1 MSLSFMSP
9 LIFLGLY
16 VLSSRDR
23 MVIWGISLTTLVD
36 VPTGVM
42 MRAVLPGFQGDLL
55 RRGPLE
61 QK

>member
-1 MSLSFMSP
+1 MSLSSMGP

-36 VPTGVM
+36 VPIGVM
-42 MRAVLPGFQGDLL
+42 MRAVLPGF
-55 RRGPLE
+55 
-61 QK
+61 